1 MFSSVILL
9 GGVQASESVDSLYRQ
24 LSDVERVQQ
33 LLWADYSQSQSPIYE
48 RDFAGIYFDKPLQTA
63 VTRANQL
70 IAVQLDDRLNPL
82 LNELHNLPDLYTL
95 ASLSR
100 SDLLSTYFHY
110 LKSVSQDRGIDF
122 LVLPPMPDTL
132 NRSALVLRQMQAH
145 DPAFFLAREQLAF
158 EPVRKRKEMAQLLQ
172 ENLFWVMSTEEQSE
186 VQRKL
191 SRYAERLLDET
202 PVEVRVKR
210 MLRLRHEPRTLKPAR
225 PLPNQLG
232 MAMSRASVVPLQREH
247 GVLPLE
253 VDTVCFL
260 TNEPYG
266 ATANMLRKYAYVI
279 TEYVGINHAKAP
291 IVLDNNAFVPEG
303 LSTEGRQLIF
313 IGEISHAKDLLS
325 QLDAALLYSL
335 ESDIYNYLIP
345 QQLFGATEA
354 TGKLPYDFPELAGFS
369 NEPVAGKLK
378 LGYAHPEMSGLDKE
392 ARDKIEAIVGEA
404 IQTGSTPG
412 AQLAIAVDGSIVLD
426 EAYGFLTYDSL
437 LPVDRSTLYDL
448 ASVTKVSAT
457 LLAVMKLYEQ
467 GKIHLDSS
475 LSHYLPAYQESNKSD
490 ITIRALLAHNAG
502 LRPYVPFWQKALS
515 ADRLEAFYYET
526 EADLLSDK
534 RSYGIRP
541 TPVLIDS
548 LKNWIVQSR
557 LLNYDSVPHYSYS
570 DIGFMVLHQVV
581 EAVSGESMESFLT
594 KHFYQPLGLTRL
606 AFNPLEKG
614 FDLFE
619 IAPTEYDYY
628 FRDELVWGV
637 VHDRNAAVF
646 GGVAGHAGLFANA
659 HELLVV
665 LQTLL
670 QGGSYAEQQLLSPTT
685 IDYFNRRFFPDNRR
699 ALGWDKKDDRLG
711 NASRLATEQSFGH
724 TGFTGT
730 MVWADPA
737 YNLIF
742 VFLSNRIHPNADNYQ
757 LITRDIRT
765 RIQDVVYEAL
775 LAKWMN

>member
-1 MFSSVILL
+1 MISSVA
-9 GGVQASESVDSLYRQ
+9 VFAVAQASENVDSLYQ
-24 LSDVERVQQ
+24 QMSDVERVKQ
-33 LLWADYSQSQSPIYE
+33 LLWANYSESQRPIYE
-48 RDFAGIYFDKPLQTA
+48 RDFAGIYFDAPLQTA
-63 VTRANQL
+63 VTRANQV
-70 IAVQLDDRLNPL
+70 IAVQLDERLNPL
-82 LNELHNLPDLYTL
+82 LDELQNLPDLYTL
-95 ASLSR
+95 AALSR

-110 LKSVSQDRGIDF
+110 LKSVSQDRGIDY
-122 LVLPPMPDTL
+122 LVLPPLPDSLT
-132 NRSALVLRQMQAH
+132 RTAMVLRQMQAH
-145 DPAFFLAREQLAF
+145 DPSFFLGHEQLAF
-158 EPVRKRKEMAQLLQ
+158 DAVRKKKDLLYLLN
-172 ENLFWVMSTEEQSE
+172 ENLFLVMSTEQQREIS
-186 VQRKL
+186 RKL
-191 SRYAERLLDET
+191 SRHAEKLLDEV
-202 PVEVRVKR
+202 PAEVRIKR
-210 MLRLRHEPRTLKPAR
+210 TLRLRNQPRVLKALR
-225 PLPNQLG
+225 QLPNQLG
-232 MAMSRASVVPLQREH
+232 MAMSRASIVPIQREAGMLPLQ
-247 GVLPLE
+247 

-279 TEYVGINHAKAP
+279 TEYADINRSNAP
-291 IVLDNNAFVPEG
+291 IVLDNNAFVPDG
-303 LSTEGRQLIF
+303 LITSGRKVVF
-313 IGEISHAKDLLS
+313 IGEIRHAKGLLA
-325 QLDAALLYSL
+325 QVDAALLYSL
-335 ESDIYNYLIP
+335 ESDIYTYLIP

-354 TGKLPYDFPELAGFS
+354 SGRLPYDLPELQAFT
-369 NEPVAGKLK
+369 NVPVTGNLK
-378 LGYAHPEMSGLDKE
+378 LGYALPEMSGLDKS
-392 ARDKIEAIVGEA
+392 ARDKIEAIVAEA

-426 EAYGFLTYDSL
+426 EAYGYLTYDSL

-475 LSHYLPAYQESNKSD
+475 LSYYLPAYQVSNKAN
-490 ITIRALLAHNAG
+490 ITIRALLAHNGG

-526 EADLLSDK
+526 EADRKSDR

-541 TPVLIDS
+541 TPVLMDS

-557 LLNYDSVPHYSYS
+557 LINYDSVPHYSYS

-581 EAVSGESMESFLT
+581 EAVAEMPMDAFLLE
-594 KHFYQPLGLTRL
+594 HFYQPLGLTRL
-606 AFNPLEKG
+606 TFNPLDKG

-665 LQTLL
+665 LQTVL
-670 QGGSYAEQQLLSPTT
+670 QGGNYGGHQLLSPAT
-685 IDYFNRRFFPDNRR
+685 IAYFNQRFFPDNRR

-711 NASRLATEQSFGH
+711 NASRLATDQSFGH